1 MVALRLLTMKKVY
14 FLLLIFSLTASAQIT
29 STDSTITINEEKI
42 FRSTDV
48 DLKPQLKEGMYT
60 LSMFISDNF
69 KFPEAIKNKKITIFS
84 SFIVEPDGTLTNIK
98 AFHVNVKEYLPST
111 VVKILTENEK
121 IIQLDQ
127 IQSMKAETVR
137 VLKLFKKTWIPANK
151 EGKAVRCL
159 YNYPINFNIE

>member
-1 MVALRLLTMKKVY
+1 MKKVL
-14 FLLLIFSLTASAQIT
+14 FLLIVFSLTASAQIA
-29 STDSTITINEEKI
+29 SADSTVTIIEEKV
-42 FRSTDV
+42 FRSTDL

-98 AFHVNVKEYLPST
+98 AFHINVKEYLPT
-111 VVKILTENEK
+111 VVKISTENEK
-121 IIQLDQ
+121 INQLDQ
-127 IQSMKAETVR
+127 IESMKAETVR
-137 VLKLFKKTWIPANK
+137 VLKLFKKTWIPATK
-151 EGKAVRCL
+151 EGKVVRCL

>member
-1 MVALRLLTMKKVY
+1 MKKVL
-14 FLLLIFSLTASAQIT
+14 FLLVVFSLTASAQIA
-29 STDSTITINEEKI
+29 SADSTVTIIEEKV
-42 FRSTDV
+42 FRSTDL

-98 AFHVNVKEYLPST
+98 AFHINVKEYLPT
-111 VVKILTENEK
+111 VVKISTENEK
-121 IIQLDQ
+121 INQLDQ
-127 IQSMKAETVR
+127 IESMKAETVR
-137 VLKLFKKTWIPANK
+137 VLKLFKKTWIPATK
-151 EGKAVRCL
+151 EGKVVRCL